1 MERGAAAELVPDRI
15 DNDIISACL
24 ISGISGFLYG
34 GNEMRTGLAGSRV
47 PAVNLKKTGENIR
60 RMRKEVGISVREL
73 QVIFGFTNPQAIYSW
88 QNGSSLPT
96 IDNLIILAA
105 VLGTTIDEIIAVDTD
120 EPEESEI
127 SCFYPQIKIYNSV
140 S

>member
-1 MERGAAAELVPDRI
+1 
-15 DNDIISACL
+15 
-24 ISGISGFLYG
+24 
-34 GNEMRTGLAGSRV
+34 MRTGLAGSKV

-60 RMRKEVGISVREL
+60 RMRKEAGISVREL
-73 QVIFGFTNPQAIYSW
+73 QVIFGFTNPQSIYSW

-105 VLGTTIDEIIAVDTD
+105 VLGTTIDEIIAIDTD
-120 EPEESEI
+120 DSDEEER
-127 SCFYPQIKIYNSV
+127 SCFDPQIKMYNMV

>member
-1 MERGAAAELVPDRI
+1 MGTRQANRKTPVI
-15 DNDIISACL
+15 
-24 ISGISGFLYG
+24 
-34 GNEMRTGLAGSRV
+34 
-47 PAVNLKKTGENIR
+47 NLRKTGENIR
-60 RMRKEVGISVREL
+60 KMRKKAGISVSEL
-73 QVIFGFTNPQAIYSW
+73 QVIFGFTNPQSIYSW
-88 QNGSSLPT
+88 QNGNSLPT

-127 SCFYPQIKIYNSV
+127 SCFYPQIKILNTV

>member
-1 MERGAAAELVPDRI
+1 
-15 DNDIISACL
+15 
-24 ISGISGFLYG
+24 
-34 GNEMRTGLAGSRV
+34 MRTGLADSRV

-60 RMRKEVGISVREL
+60 RMRKEAGISVREL

-105 VLGTTIDEIIAVDTD
+105 VLGTTIDEIIAVDTG

>member
-1 MERGAAAELVPDRI
+1 M
-15 DNDIISACL
+15 S
-24 ISGISGFLYG
+24 
-34 GNEMRTGLAGSRV
+34 TGLTGKRV
-47 PAVNLKKTGENIR
+47 PVVDLKKTGENIR
-60 RMRKEVGISVREL
+60 KMRKDAGISVREL
-73 QVIFGFTNPQAIYSW
+73 QVIFGFTNPQSIYNW

-127 SCFYPQIKIYNSV
+127 SCFYPQIKLFNSV